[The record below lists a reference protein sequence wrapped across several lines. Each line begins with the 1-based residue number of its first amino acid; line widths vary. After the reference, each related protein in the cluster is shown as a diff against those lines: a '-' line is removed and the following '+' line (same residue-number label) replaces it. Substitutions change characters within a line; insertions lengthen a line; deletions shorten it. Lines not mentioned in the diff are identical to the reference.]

1 MRERAE
7 LIGAQ
12 LDVRSRPGG
21 GTVVGM
27 IIPLGEESA

>member
-12 LDVRSRPGG
+12 LTLDSALGDG
-21 GTVVGM
+21 STVTLRVPTASG
-27 IIPLGEESA
+27 LA